1 MPLYII
7 IFLFFKSPLYQ
18 LKLKVSEEYSR
29 YYAST
34 DRFLANIKSI
44 MLHEWQIR
52 FLSRISESYEAV
64 HSVTMQNARVGFM
77 LANVD
82 MIIRYLTNISI
93 FIHCGYQVLRQNM
106 SVGEFTMVNTYSTMI
121 ISCVGSILNFGKSHQ
136 QTMVSYDRLISLFN
150 QKPDE
155 NGIIQPESV
164 SEIKISNLTFS
175 YGSKTVLESFSC
187 SFQKGKIYAVV
198 GENGTGKSTLLNIL
212 SGVEQN
218 YSGLITFDGIDLKLL
233 DRCFMRNQMLSIVEQ
248 EPDLLYS
255 TLGENI
261 AEQIDDSQNIIKR
274 IEEFSL
280 LDFFSS
286 LGKNLEY
293 LVADQS
299 SNLSGGEKQKI
310 ATIRCLLKEAKVLIL
325 DEPNSAFD
333 EESTDMLCCILEK
346 LKKDKIIILITHRF
360 ELQEISDVTVS
371 LDTNEILCK

>member
-1 MPLYII
+1 MKI
-7 IFLFFKSPLYQ
+7 
-18 LKLKVSEEYSR
+18 
-29 YYAST
+29 AS
-34 DRFLANIKSI
+34 F
-44 MLHEWQIR
+44 
-52 FLSRISESYEAV
+52 
-64 HSVTMQNARVGFM
+64 
-77 LANVD
+77 
-82 MIIRYLTNISI
+82 
-93 FIHCGYQVLRQNM
+93 
-106 SVGEFTMVNTYSTMI
+106 
-121 ISCVGSILNFGKSHQ
+121 
-136 QTMVSYDRLISLFN
+136 
-150 QKPDE
+150 
-155 NGIIQPESV
+155 
-164 SEIKISNLTFS
+164 
-175 YGSKTVLESFSC
+175 SKTYEGRTVLDFPGMELK
-187 SFQKGKIYAVV
+187 KGKIYAVV